1 MKILHRQSLSL
12 PLLNQHDQWKSCQ
25 MQARILCFGWLE
37 ILGLVGNFELK
48 TFPKDG
54 ELWIE
59 ILPQGAGSLT
69 PNFCF
74 WSKSHPILLSPLGH
88 NIVSA
93 FQNGCILREDSSS
106 KWRSWFRSSGDA
118 VKICFFFIV
127 IIRLFSSFLI
137 LKGCG
142 FNGWNTHRSLLFL
155 LSRQNICYCFS
166 IWKNG

>member
-1 MKILHRQSLSL
+1 
-12 PLLNQHDQWKSCQ
+12 
-25 MQARILCFGWLE
+25 MQAPILCFRWLE

-74 WSKSHPILLSPLGH
+74 WSKSHPIILSPLGH

-93 FQNGCILREDSSS
+93 FQNGRILREDSSS
-106 KWRSWFRSSGDA
+106 KWRSWSRSSGDA
-118 VKICFFFIV
+118 VKICFFLLWSSDYLAVFLSLKAAVLMDGIHTEVFCSCYQDRIFVIVSQFEKMGNLVSFRRLEKFFIY
-127 IIRLFSSFLI
+127 ISMS
-137 LKGCG
+137 
-142 FNGWNTHRSLLFL
+142 
-155 LSRQNICYCFS
+155 
-166 IWKNG
+166 